1 MSKVSSM
8 VEKANSFDKVGVVK
22 HEVDT
27 ALAAI
32 KELRRKFHFA
42 ENLREIEWLDPDKLY
57 KVNPDEVG
65 EFFQLLE
72 KSLKPIKYS
81 NITSGSNVY
90 RNARLQIKDF
100 KNLLRIAVDDR
111 KTLTQKVDAPWDR
124 IGGIGQDKILT
135 KKVIYC
141 LNYEKDGFLPI
152 FNNQHLRHFVNRV
165 VDVPNGQTK
174 YFSPGQEYEHYTSEL
189 AKAKSSTPITKSW
202 SSLYFACFLY
212 NTYPPPDSEP
222 VGVNATGERRMGY
235 AVTNE
240 QLDLQ
245 GFMKLLG
252 ELQRQG
258 KITGEQ
264 FRENRALWTQ
274 QPSEREGLT
283 QRLKMLLKE

>member
-1 MSKVSSM
+1 MSKVASM
-8 VEKANSFDKVGVVK
+8 GEKANLFDKVGVIK
-22 HEVDT
+22 HEVDN
-27 ALAAI
+27 ALTSL
-32 KELRRKFHFA
+32 KELRRKFPFV

-81 NITSGSNVY
+81 NLASSSNVY

-100 KNLLRIAVDDR
+100 KSLLRIAVDDR
-111 KTLTQKVDAPWDR
+111 KTSAQKVDASWEK
-124 IGGIGQDKILT
+124 IGGIGQDKTLP
-135 KKVIYC
+135 KKIIYC
-141 LNYEKDGFLPI
+141 LNYEAGTVLPI

-165 VDVPNGQTK
+165 VDAPSGQTK

-189 AKAKSSTPITKSW
+189 VKAKSSTPITKGW
-202 SSLYFACFLY
+202 SSLYFVCFLY

-222 VGVNATGERRMGY
+222 IGVNATGERRVGY

-252 ELQRQG
+252 ELQKQG

-264 FRENRALWTQ
+264 FRENRALWMQ
-274 QPSEREGLT
+274 QPSEREGLS
-283 QRLKMLLKE
+283 QRLKKLLS

>member
-1 MSKVSSM
+1 M
-8 VEKANSFDKVGVVK
+8 VEKATSFDKVGVIK

-27 ALAAI
+27 ALLSL
-32 KELRRKFHFA
+32 KELRRKFPFA

-81 NITSGSNVY
+81 NLTSSSNIY

-100 KNLLRIAVDDR
+100 KILLRIAVDDR
-111 KTLTQKVDAPWDR
+111 KALAQKVDGPWEK
-124 IGGIGQDKILT
+124 IGGIGQDKILA
-135 KKVIYC
+135 KKIIYC
-141 LNYEKDGFLPI
+141 LNYEKGIVMPI

-165 VDVPNGQTK
+165 VDAPSGQTK
-174 YFSPGQEYEHYTSEL
+174 YFSLGQEYEHYTSEL
-189 AKAKSSTPITKSW
+189 GKVKSNTPITKGW

-212 NTYPPPDSEP
+212 NIYPPPDSEP
-222 VGVNATGERRMGY
+222 MGVNATGERRVGY

-252 ELQRQG
+252 ELQKQG

-283 QRLKMLLKE
+283 QRLKILLKE